1 MLRVIEKIIR
11 MCKRDKKE
19 ILKLK
24 QEMLIKERK
33 KTKKLKVI
41 RKIQRIKGE

>member
-24 QEMLIKERK
+24 QEMLIKERE
-33 KTKKLKVI
+33 
-41 RKIQRIKGE
+41 RQRN